1 MSDNA
6 GKVIECLAFI
16 IIIIITNLL
25 QVIKCKAAVA
35 WEANKPLVIEDIE
48 VQPPKAGEVRV
59 QVTVFAYTTK
69 LMAAIK

>member
-16 IIIIITNLL
+16 IIIITNFL

-59 QVTVFAYTTK
+59 QVTFFAYTTK
-69 LMAAIK
+69 LMAAMK